1 MTGRLGKIARAAR
14 SAWRND
20 SGATAAEFALV
31 VPTFLLLVFGT
42 INVGMA
48 MAAVTQMH
56 FAAQKAARCLST
68 DVTATCT
75 TANIDTYAKGF
86 YSGPG
91 MNSLTFSAS
100 APACGSKVTATGS
113 YNLVT
118 GFDSTALT
126 ISANACYPK
135 I

>member
-1 MTGRLGKIARAAR
+1 MTGRFERIARVTRAVR
-14 SAWRND
+14 RED

-42 INVGMA
+42 INVGLA
-48 MAAVTQMH
+48 MAAVTQVH

-75 TANIDTYAKGF
+75 TGNIDTIAKG
-86 YSGPG
+86 YYDGPG
-91 MNSLTFSAS
+91 MTGLTFTAT
-100 APACGSKVTATGS
+100 APACGNQVTGTGS
-113 YNLVT
+113 YDLVT
-118 GFDSTALT
+118 GFSSTAVT
-126 ISANACYPK
+126 ITANACYPN

>member
-1 MTGRLGKIARAAR
+1 MIGLLDRIARVAR
-14 SAWRND
+14 VVRRED

-42 INVGMA
+42 INAGMA
-48 MAAVTQMH
+48 MAAVTQVH

-68 DVTATCT
+68 DVTASCT
-75 TANIDTYAKGF
+75 ASNIDTIAKG
-86 YSGPG
+86 YYDGPG
-91 MNSLTFSAS
+91 MTSLSFSAT
-100 APACGSKVTATGS
+100 APSCGNQVTGTGS
-113 YNLVT
+113 YELVT
-118 GFDSTALT
+118 GFSSTAIT

>member
-1 MTGRLGKIARAAR
+1 MSGRLQRIARGLR
-14 SAWRND
+14 RDD

-86 YSGPG
+86 YDGPG
-91 MNSLTFSAS
+91 MNSLSFSAS
-100 APACGSKVTATGS
+100 APACGNKVHGTGS
-113 YNLVT
+113 YELVT
-118 GFDSTALT
+118 GFSKTAIT
-126 ISANACYPK
+126 IGATACYPK